1 MTLQLALHFGRLQ
14 QGEQGL
20 ALIPGQLVA
29 RVHHVVTV
37 QGRDRHD
44 VDGVDA
50 ELLGEFAVL
59 QADAIEHL
67 LAELHQVHLVHC
79 HHELLDAEQARDKA
93 VAAGLIQH
101 PLAGV
106 DQDDGQIAG
115 GGAGGHVAGVLLMAR
130 GVRDDEFALGGG
142 EIAVGHVDGDA
153 LLALRLQAVHQ
164 QGQVQLLAGG
174 AELLAVGLQ
183 RFELIFIDLL
193 GVVQQAAD
201 EGALA
206 VVHAAAGEKT
216 QQALVLLGV
225 QVGFNALFADGG
237 LNVVVHDAIP

>member
-1 MTLQLALHFGRLQ
+1 
-14 QGEQGL
+14 
-20 ALIPGQLVA
+20 
-29 RVHHVVTV
+29 
-37 QGRDRHD
+37 
-44 VDGVDA
+44 
-50 ELLGEFAVL
+50 
-59 QADAIEHL
+59 
-67 LAELHQVHLVHC
+67 
-79 HHELLDAEQARDKA
+79 
-93 VAAGLIQH
+93 
-101 PLAGV
+101 
-106 DQDDGQIAG
+106 
-115 GGAGGHVAGVLLMAR
+115 MAR

-153 LLALRLQAVHQ
+153 LLALRLQAVYQ
-164 QGQVQLLAGG
+164 QRQIQLLAGG
-174 AELLAVGLQ
+174 AKLLAVGLQ